1 MAKSKTTVDEGVIQD
16 DLASVLADNL
26 NKKFK
31 SSNYKV
37 AYFLE
42 GDTDAPSEVN
52 EWISTG
58 STMLDLAISNR
69 PNGGLPVGR
78 IIEITGLE
86 ASGKSLLAAHAL
98 ADTQKKGGL
107 AVYIDTENAIS
118 REFLEAIGVNLKD
131 MLYVPLETIEDIFD
145 AMDSIVESVR
155 KNSKSRI
162 VTIVVDSVAGAS
174 TKQEMAADYDK
185 DGWAT
190 SKAIILSK
198 AMRKITNFIGRERI
212 CLIFTNQ
219 LRTRLGVSFGDQ
231 WTTSGGKAIAFHS
244 SVRLRL
250 KSVGQIKLA
259 KSADKPEAVVGITTR
274 AQVVKN
280 RMGPPLRTVDYDIY
294 FDSGIDDFGSWLTM
308 MKNYNLVTQ
317 AGAWY
322 TYTNTE
328 TGEVV
333 KFQSKDFKSKLIDDP
348 EMKAQVYKTIC
359 EKYILNYRAGDD
371 FGIDDIEIET
381 EFDGEE
387 S

>member
-1 MAKSKTTVDEGVIQD
+1 MAKSKPTVDESQLQD

-42 GDTDAPSEVN
+42 GDPDSPSDVT

-78 IIEITGLE
+78 IVEITGLE

-107 AVYIDTENAIS
+107 AVYIDTENAVS

-131 MLYVPLETIEDIFD
+131 MLYVPLETVEDIFD
-145 AMDSIVESVR
+145 AMDNIVESVR
-155 KNSKSRI
+155 KASKSRI

-219 LRTRLGVSFGDQ
+219 LRTRLGVTFGDQ
-231 WTTSGGKAIAFHS
+231 WCVDPFTTKVNIRYQ
-244 SVRLRL
+244 VP
-250 KSVGQIKLA
+250 GQ
-259 KSADKPEAVVGITTR
+259 
-274 AQVVKN
+274 VK
-280 RMGPPLRTVDYDIY
+280 
-294 FDSGIDDFGSWLTM
+294 
-308 MKNYNLVTQ
+308 
-317 AGAWY
+317 
-322 TYTNTE
+322 
-328 TGEVV
+328 
-333 KFQSKDFKSKLIDDP
+333 
-348 EMKAQVYKTIC
+348 
-359 EKYILNYRAGDD
+359 
-371 FGIDDIEIET
+371 
-381 EFDGEE
+381 
-387 S
+387 